1 MIFVT
6 GANGQLGYEICKVLE
21 SLNEDYYPITRKDFN
36 LVNTKEIYNF
46 FINKQPSVII
56 HCAAYTNVDLAEE
69 NKELCYAVNT
79 SGTKSL
85 IDISKKIG
93 CKFVYISTDY
103 VFSGEKSYA
112 YEVYDKV
119 EPINYYGYTKAEG
132 EKYLINNYH
141 NSYIIRV
148 SSVYGINGNNFVKS
162 MINISKKSNEVNVV
176 YDQIS
181 SQSYAKDLAY
191 GIINIINIGKPGI
204 YHLTNEGYL
213 SFYDFAIK
221 IFEKLNI
228 NIKVNKILSKDYK
241 SKAKRGLNL
250 MLSKKCLKENNI
262 PFLPTI
268 EEGLLKFINEM
279 RL

>member
-1 MIFVT
+1 MIFVA